1 MKTFIFCLLLAAVCG
16 ENSNSEDFF
25 SVADLDG
32 DGVLQQD
39 EIQADFNKKDINGD
53 GYISL
58 SELIKSFASSWS
70 LEFKMGAFIYYDK
83 LDGNEDGVIDQS
95 AFLSAMKIMDSND
108 VCIFKFPGDGE
119 ISREEFERNM
129 LKIWNGVA
137 KESKSVLSP

>member
-95 AFLSAMKIMDSND
+95 AFLSAMKIMDSN
-108 VCIFKFPGDGE
+108 GDGE